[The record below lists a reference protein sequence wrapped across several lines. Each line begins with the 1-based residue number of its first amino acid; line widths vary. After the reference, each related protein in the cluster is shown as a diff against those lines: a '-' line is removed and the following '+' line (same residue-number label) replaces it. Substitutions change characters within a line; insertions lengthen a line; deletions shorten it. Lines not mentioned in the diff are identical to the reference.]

1 MPGVKRKRGDERAH
15 VEPTDA
21 SLQNKIS
28 GKLHH
33 SFTEAV
39 RAAKKAKAFEVQ
51 RVVKKLKEAR
61 KKGTSDVQELE
72 KKLEMIKELDHTSL
86 GRISLVRKIQ
96 KIKALAI
103 HPMVQA
109 ALTDA
114 AIPSLDSIS
123 NDSKHVVLSSKLLA
137 GEVDRLCTALKDLVE
152 PPGER
157 QPRVEDD
164 DEADESAGDFVEKGE
179 EEEEGKGVPSGEDD
193 SDDSGTSQPDPSA
206 LQSALSKLGIELESS
221 LPAPPSPSPS
231 SSTSSGDE
239 DTIVLQDD
247 DEENLDDQ
255 ASWESGS
262 VDSEGNI
269 RRTASVSSAST
280 SSAAPPAKRSK
291 GVTEPNKAGAGS
303 RFLPSL
309 ATGFIRGDSDG
320 SDIEDAD
327 VAPMR
332 KNRRGQRAR
341 KAIWEKKFG
350 RNANHVKKAREE
362 AIASRG
368 RGRGRGGVGRGGASG
383 VGRGVISNGT
393 RGEDAGVSRSRSA
406 RARPPPVELPTTQDG
421 GWGQRTAKKAEEKP
435 MHPSWIAK
443 QRLKAKEAVG
453 GMPSQGKKIVFS

>member
-21 SLQNKIS
+21 SLQNKVS

-33 SFTEAV
+33 SFKEAA

-51 RVVKKLKEAR
+51 RSVKKLKEAR
-61 KKGTSDVQELE
+61 KKGSTSDVQGLE
-72 KKLEMIKELDHTSL
+72 KKLEIIKELDHASL

-109 ALTDA
+109 ALADA
-114 AIPSLDSIS
+114 AVPLLDSIS

-152 PPGER
+152 PPEEQ
-157 QPRVEDD
+157 QPRVEDG
-164 DEADESAGDFVEKGE
+164 DEDESAGDSDE
-179 EEEEGKGVPSGEDD
+179 EEEEGKGVPSIKDD
-193 SDDSGTSQPDPSA
+193 LDNSKTSQPDPSA

-221 LPAPPSPSPS
+221 LPAPPSPS

-239 DTIVLQDD
+239 DSIVLRDD

-269 RRTASVSSAST
+269 RQAASVSSAST

-393 RGEDAGVSRSRSA
+393 RGEDAGVSRGRSA